1 MIDSEVNAV
10 IRTLREGG
18 IETTSLHNHLLNET
32 SRLFFMLFWA
42 NADAEQL
49 ARAACRVTADEL
61 QAADVVSTA
70 VDAALVARVLTARG
84 AVRRRH
90 CGRRAALSPCV
101 YAADD

>member
-18 IETTSLHNHLLNET
+18 IETTSLHSHLLNET

-49 ARAACRVTADEL
+49 ARAL
-61 QAADVVSTA
+61 
-70 VDAALVARVLTARG
+70 
-84 AVRRRH
+84 
-90 CGRRAALSPCV
+90 RAALLQTNSKRPTL
-101 YAADD
+101 

>member
-1 MIDSEVNAV
+1 MVRRDFVMIDSEVNAV

-49 ARAACRVTADEL
+49 ARAL
-61 QAADVVSTA
+61 
-70 VDAALVARVLTARG
+70 
-84 AVRRRH
+84 
-90 CGRRAALSPCV
+90 RAALLQTNSKRPTL
-101 YAADD
+101 